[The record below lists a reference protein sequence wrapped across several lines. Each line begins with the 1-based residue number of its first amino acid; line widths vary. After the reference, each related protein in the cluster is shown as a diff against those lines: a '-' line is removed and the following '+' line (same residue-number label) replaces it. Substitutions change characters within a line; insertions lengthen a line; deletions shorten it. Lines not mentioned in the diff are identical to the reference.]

1 MSTGWVNT
9 IKRQGDELFG
19 KRDPLLSLWQDIAE
33 NYYPERADFTTCRSL
48 GDELAR
54 NLMTSYPVMARRD
67 LGNLIGG
74 MLRPNAKEWFHL
86 GVRGAEKLDT
96 EQRQWLE
103 YVGGFQR
110 RAMYDRNSQ
119 FSRATKEGDHD
130 FAALGNACLSVEL
143 NPNRDGLLY
152 RCWHLRDVAW
162 VEDET
167 GQVSTLHRKWKP
179 TAQQLVRFFPR
190 TVHQKVRDK
199 LEKDPFC
206 EINVRHIVMRTE
218 DWEAINGDKKIR
230 QPWVSVYLDCD
241 HDHVMEVVGS
251 WVRGYIVPRW
261 QTVSGSQYGMSPAAV
276 VGLADARLLQAM
288 TRVLLE
294 AGEKATNPPMIAVK
308 DAIRSDI
315 AIYAGGVTWVDAEY
329 DEKLGEV
336 LRPITQDKS
345 GLGVGLEMLQDLRN
359 QMAEAWYLNKLNLPP
374 QGGPDMTA
382 YEVGQRVQEFIRNAL
397 PLFEPLEQ
405 DYNGQLCEMTFELL
419 LRNTPE
425 LTASIPRSLMGADV
439 EFNFESPL
447 RDAIERAKLGQFMEA
462 QQVLATAVQLD
473 PSAAHLVDAQ
483 KATREVLTA
492 VAPAEWLRT
501 ERDVEQRVRQQA
513 EAEQLQRAMDQMGE
527 GAQTAKTLAEAQRIA
542 GADAGVI

>member
-19 KRDPLLSLWQDIAE
+19 KRDPLLSLFQDIAE
-33 NYYPERADFTTCRSL
+33 NYYPERADFTNCRSL
-48 GDELAR
+48 GEELAR

-74 MLRPNAKEWFHL
+74 MLRPNAKEWFHTA
-86 GVRGAEKLDT
+86 VRGVTKVDT
-96 EQRQWLE
+96 EQKQWLE
-103 YVGGFQR
+103 YMAGFQR
-110 RAMYDRNSQ
+110 RAMYDRAAQ
-119 FSRATKEGDHD
+119 FARATKEADHD
-130 FAALGNACLSVEL
+130 FSAFGNAVLSVEI
-143 NPNRDGLLY
+143 NPARDGLLY
-152 RCWHLRDVAW
+152 RCWHLRDCAW

-179 TAQQLVRFFPR
+179 TAQQLVRFFPQ

-199 LEKDPFC
+199 LEKDPFA
-206 EINVRHIVMRTE
+206 EINVRHIVMRSDE
-218 DWEAINGDKKIR
+218 WEAVNGDKKIR

-241 HDHVMEVVGS
+241 HDHVLEVVGQ

-276 VGLADARLLQAM
+276 VGLPDARTLQSM
-288 TRVLLE
+288 TRVILE

-336 LRPITQDKS
+336 LRPISQDKS
-345 GLGVGLEMLQDLRN
+345 GMGVGLEMLQDLRG
-359 QMAEAWYLNKLNLPP
+359 QMAEAWYLNKLNLP

-397 PLFEPLEQ
+397 PLFEPLEM

-425 LTASIPRSLMGADV
+425 LMTSIPRSLRGADI

-447 RDAIERAKLGQFMEA
+447 RDAIERAKLGQFLEA

-473 PSAAHLVDAQ
+473 PTTGHLVDAQ
-483 KATREVLTA
+483 KATREVLEA

-501 ERDVEQRVRQQA
+501 ERDVEQRVQQQA
-513 EAEQLQRAMDQMGE
+513 QMEQEQMAMQQMNQ

-542 GADAGVI
+542 GAESGVI

>member
-19 KRDPLLSLWQDIAE
+19 KRDPLLSLFQDIAE
-33 NYYPERADFTTCRSL
+33 NYYPERADFTNCRSL
-48 GDELAR
+48 GEELAR

-74 MLRPNAKEWFHL
+74 MLRPNAKEWFHTA
-86 GVRGAEKLDT
+86 VRGVAKVDT
-96 EQRQWLE
+96 EQKQWLE
-103 YVGGFQR
+103 YMAGFQR
-110 RAMYDRNSQ
+110 RAMYDRAAQ
-119 FSRATKEGDHD
+119 FARATKEADHD
-130 FAALGNACLSVEL
+130 FSAFGNAVLSVEI
-143 NPNRDGLLY
+143 NPARDGLLY
-152 RCWHLRDVAW
+152 RCWHLRDCAW

-179 TAQQLVRFFPR
+179 TAQQLVRFFPQ

-199 LEKDPFC
+199 LEKDPFA
-206 EINVRHIVMRTE
+206 EINVRHIVMRAD
-218 DWEAINGDKKIR
+218 DWEAVNGDKKIR

-241 HDHVMEVVGS
+241 HDHVLEVVGQ

-276 VGLADARLLQAM
+276 VGLPDARTLQSM
-288 TRVLLE
+288 TRVILE

-336 LRPITQDKS
+336 LRPISQDKS
-345 GLGVGLEMLQDLRN
+345 GMGVGLEMLQDLRG

-397 PLFEPLEQ
+397 PLFEPLEM

-425 LTASIPRSLMGADV
+425 LMASIPRSLRGADI

-447 RDAIERAKLGQFMEA
+447 RDAIERAKLGQFLEA

-473 PSAAHLVDAQ
+473 PTTGHLVDAQ
-483 KATREVLTA
+483 KATREVLEA

-501 ERDVEQRVRQQA
+501 KRDVEQRVQQQA
-513 EAEQLQRAMDQMGE
+513 QMEQEQMAMQQMNQ